1 MTFHLLCAWYAIG
14 DFAAP
19 KITAQESAAF
29 LMLAACILVFRTFRE
44 RHLLVWIL
52 GWSAYA
58 ACGWFAG
65 DSTAFIASPQLQAV
79 AHASF
84 ILAVSLFA
92 AGILVYTRTQKYILP
107 LFIATGTITTLAVA
121 RLFYWPDEPTLR
133 VLLEI
138 AYRVIAIGA
147 AVQLIR
153 YRWDG
158 LKSGLGCS
166 VRVCCFCT
174 WIGRVL
180 PAKFRTVFSCRP
192 ISCSDWAC
200 CFWYLT
206 IRGYIRASWA
216 WSSR

>member
-52 GWSAYA
+52 GWAAYA
-58 ACGWFAG
+58 ASGWFGG
-65 DSTAFIASPQLQAV
+65 DSTAFIASPELQAV
-79 AHASF
+79 SHAAF
-84 ILAVSLFA
+84 ILTVSLFA

-138 AYRVIAIGA
+138 AYRAIAIGA

-153 YRWDG
+153 YRW
-158 LKSGLGCS
+158 
-166 VRVCCFCT
+166 
-174 WIGRVL
+174 GRVEIGPWL
-180 PAKFRTVFSCRP
+180 LSASLLFLHLDWPGVTSEVPGGVFLVT
-192 ISCSDWAC
+192 D
-200 CFWYLT
+200 L
-206 IRGYIRASWA
+206 
-216 WSSR
+216 